1 MKASIKGLAIAALGF
16 GLVLSASES
25 WAGPKIQD
33 FVGNTTATRFSG
45 AVESNVNSNR
55 DPWVAQVFTSGA
67 ECLRIAVVSQGTDLE
82 ATLVGVE
89 GRVWQDDDSGGS
101 LRPRINARTTIR
113 GWYPLVLHSFSG
125 ASVNAD
131 FTIDVTRLPSASCVP
146 ETLPSIITAPTPK
159 PAGGNTGPAPSGGAN

>member
-1 MKASIKGLAIAALGF
+1 MKTSIKGLTIAALGF

-25 WAGPKIQD
+25 WAGPKIFD
-33 FVGNTTATRFSG
+33 STATGATRFSG
-45 AVESNVNSNR
+45 SVESNVNLNR
-55 DPWVAQVFTSGA
+55 DPWVAQIFTSGA

-113 GWYPLVLHSFSG
+113 GWYPLVLHHFAG
-125 ASVNAD
+125 TSVNAD

-146 ETLPSIITAPTPK
+146 ETPPSIITAPTPK